1 MSSNTAPP
9 GPRDPRLETWRTF
22 LFAHAYL
29 RRALERE
36 LQAEQGMSMGEYEV
50 LLLLAYSPERRQ
62 RMSDLA
68 DSLVLSRSGVTR
80 LVDRLEAAGMVERVT
95 CATDRRG
102 QWAQLSEAGYERLR
116 DASPTHL
123 RGISQHF
130 LELIPADELA
140 ALQSTLERLTPAGE
154 RPASLRP
161 PAPTPA
167 RAG

>member
-1 MSSNTAPP
+1 MSSPTTTLR
-9 GPRDPRLETWRTF
+9 PRDPRLETWRTF
-22 LFAHAYL
+22 IFAHAYV
-29 RRALERE
+29 RRELERE

-50 LLLLAYSPERRQ
+50 LLLLAYSAERRQ

-80 LVDRLEAAGMVERVT
+80 LIDRLEAGGLVERVS

-116 DASPTHL
+116 AVSPTHL
-123 RGISQHF
+123 RGIAEHF
-130 LELIPADELA
+130 LDRIPPEELD
-140 ALQSTLERLTPAGE
+140 ALQSTLARLTPESE

-161 PAPTPA
+161 PARTPA